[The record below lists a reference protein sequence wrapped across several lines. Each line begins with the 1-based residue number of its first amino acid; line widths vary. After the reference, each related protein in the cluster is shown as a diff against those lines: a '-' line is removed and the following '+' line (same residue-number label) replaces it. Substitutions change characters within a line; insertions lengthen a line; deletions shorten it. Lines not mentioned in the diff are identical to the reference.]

1 MSLLYLSVVS
11 FSGNVGD
18 IVLRSVGGGG
28 GSCPSVVNLESC
40 LGDCSPGVVV
50 QSGNFL
56 FL

>member
-18 IVLRSVGGGG
+18 IVLRSVGGG

-50 QSGNFL
+50 QSGSFL